1 MASAKQELI
10 VRPIFFGPISIVLF
24 VFCFAVAL
32 PLTTVPL
39 PAGTRN
45 NSPAPVI
52 FLLGLAVVSG
62 LVVAYPTVT
71 HLNQLLRF
79 LFSDFNLLKEKT
91 GIPDGAF
98 ELSSELF
105 QCETKSQ
112 IWIQLDSGVSKIGVS
127 PNHPF

>member
-79 LFSDFNLLKEKT
+79 LFSDFNLLKEKQEF
-91 GIPDGAF
+91 PMAR
-98 ELSSELF
+98 LSLAANFFSVKQKVRF
-105 QCETKSQ
+105 
-112 IWIQLDSGVSKIGVS
+112 GY
-127 PNHPF
+127 N